1 MTRCMHASILIFAKR
16 TRIAGTIEQEKPGVV
31 RVYGRFDGNAVNFIE
46 SRLEDRSVRIDS
58 KGD

>member
-1 MTRCMHASILIFAKR
+1 MHASILIFAKR

-31 RVYGRFDGNAVNFIE
+31 RVYGRFDGNTVNFIE
-46 SRLEDRSVRIDS
+46 SRLEDGSIRIDS

>member
-31 RVYGRFDGNAVNFIE
+31 GVYGRFEGNTVNFIE
-46 SRLEDRSVRIDS
+46 SIGRSSGSNRF
-58 KGD
+58 